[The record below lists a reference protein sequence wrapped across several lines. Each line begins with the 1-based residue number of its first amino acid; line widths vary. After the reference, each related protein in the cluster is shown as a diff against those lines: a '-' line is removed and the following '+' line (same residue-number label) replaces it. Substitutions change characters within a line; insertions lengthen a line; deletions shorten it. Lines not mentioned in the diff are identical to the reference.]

1 MRGLPQWLLICVLW
15 PAGFLFPCIMS
26 CGRESL
32 AVITEGGRL
41 GNKHEGSLWGTGP
54 GFHRLRGGSESGGA
68 IFFSGGTAF
77 NSLAG
82 PLSRCFDRTVHVL
95 PISDDGG
102 SSAEIRRVFGA
113 PALGDIRAR
122 LVKLAQVS
130 STTKSKNGMIRKSR
144 ESIVFDDAA
153 AVPGCRSADKNVSQI
168 LEPNP

>member
-1 MRGLPQWLLICVLW
+1 MRGSPLWLLISVFW
-15 PAGFLFPCIMS
+15 PTRFFFPCIMS
-26 CGRESL
+26 CGMESL
-32 AVITEGGRL
+32 ACVTEGGRL
-41 GNKHEGSLWGTGP
+41 GNKLGGSMVGTGP

-68 IFFSGGTAF
+68 MFFSGGTAF

-122 LVKLAQVS
+122 LVRLAQVS
-130 STTKSKNGMIRKSR
+130 STTKLHNDMARKSR

-153 AVPGCRSADKNVSQI
+153 ALPSCRLVDKDAARSWNF
-168 LEPNP
+168 